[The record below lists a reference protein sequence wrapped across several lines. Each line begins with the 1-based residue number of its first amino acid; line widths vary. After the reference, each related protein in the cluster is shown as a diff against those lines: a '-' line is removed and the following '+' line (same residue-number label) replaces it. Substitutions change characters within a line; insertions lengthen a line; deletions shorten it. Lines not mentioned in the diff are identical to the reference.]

1 MFKKVALSLFLL
13 ITAAVIAI
21 LAIAGTRP
29 AAYHVERSVVTTASP
44 ERAYA
49 LINDLHRFPDW
60 SPWQKLDPAMKID
73 FAGPQQGVGA
83 KYHWLGN
90 KQVGEGRMTIT
101 DSEAPSHVGMKI
113 EFVAPFV
120 SVNDVRFAITPDGAG
135 SRLTW
140 GMDGTNNYMAKVMT
154 LFVSM
159 DSMMGKDFEAGL
171 SSLKALAEA
180 EAALPAGAD
189 STATPVDSTAS
200 KQS

>member
-101 DSEAPSHVGMKI
+101 DSEAPSHVGMKL

-120 SVNDVRFAITPDGAG
+120 LRLAGMSPHPDELYAVPIAQLQQPLGSVQELDKPC
-135 SRLTW
+135 
-140 GMDGTNNYMAKVMT
+140 
-154 LFVSM
+154 
-159 DSMMGKDFEAGL
+159 
-171 SSLKALAEA
+171 
-180 EAALPAGAD
+180 
-189 STATPVDSTAS
+189 PVHC
-200 KQS
+200 